1 MKMRSIM
8 LNAGSILL
16 WKDYRIIRRWWS
28 KLTNKKLKYNRYTI
42 ISQKTE
48 LLTSDNINNMAI
60 YEPIK
65 KYSKLESG
73 KLNILTYGFVY
84 SKDWKEIVALV
95 NMVRSNTL
103 QESNTIDTSKYYK
116 RVSYAESN
124 EYIY

>member
-1 MKMRSIM
+1 MRSIM

-16 WKDYRIIRRWWS
+16 WKDYSIIRRWWS

-48 LLTSDNINNMAI
+48 LLTSDNVNNMAI

>member
-1 MKMRSIM
+1 MRSIM

-16 WKDYRIIRRWWS
+16 WKDYSIIRRWWS

>member
-16 WKDYRIIRRWWS
+16 WKDYSIIRRWWS

>member
-16 WKDYRIIRRWWS
+16 WKDYSIIRRWWS

-116 RVSYAESN
+116 RISYAESN